1 MEAALAAVTLGANI
15 IEKHLTLNKKL
26 IGPDHA
32 SSMTPNEFKNMV
44 LSIRK
49 VELCLGKKNKPVT
62 KSEKKNIKFVRKSIV
77 AKKNI
82 SKGEV
87 FSEMNLSI
95 KRPGTGISPLHWYK
109 IMGKK
114 SKKNYK
120 SDDLLKKIEIYK

>member
-1 MEAALAAVTLGANI
+1 M
-15 IEKHLTLNKKL
+15 KKL
-26 IGPDHA
+26 VNQVNEAYESLGSVQIKA
-32 SSMTPNEFKNMV
+32 S
-44 LSIRK
+44 
-49 VELCLGKKNKPVT
+49 
-62 KSEKKNIKFVRKSIV
+62 KSEKKNLKYRRSIYV
-77 AKKNI
+77 VKNI